1 METLVVDSSYSSGY
15 IALEHFDLSQSNW
28 ELDIARIA
36 GLWLPVAAGI
46 HPQPHPRPR
55 PRPRPH
61 PRPRSHPYLPPPPHP
76 RPYTRRDL
84 SPDVR

>member
-1 METLVVDSSYSSGY
+1 MLVVDSSYSSGY
-15 IALEHFDLSQSNW
+15 IALEHFDLSQSNR

-46 HPQPHPRPR
+46 HPHPHSRPR
-55 PRPRPH
+55 PHPH
-61 PRPRSHPYLPPPPHP
+61 PRPRSHPYLPPPPYP
-76 RPYTRRDL
+76 RPYPRRDL